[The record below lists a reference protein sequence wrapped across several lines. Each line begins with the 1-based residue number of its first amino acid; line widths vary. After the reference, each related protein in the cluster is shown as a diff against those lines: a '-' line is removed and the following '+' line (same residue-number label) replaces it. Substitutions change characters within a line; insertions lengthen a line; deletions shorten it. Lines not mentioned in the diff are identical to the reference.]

1 LRPSAGRG
9 SLIGRRPPEAPS
21 SHNIEEPSGVS
32 ALSSPS
38 ASGQTISFPRLLAFS
53 LPGLPIGA
61 LAVALSVY
69 LPRYY
74 ASHIGLSL
82 AAVGAAFGIVRLVDM
97 CFDPVIGVVMDHTRT
112 RLGRYRVWILCG
124 APLLG
129 VPVFML
135 FLAPAGVPLAY
146 LIGWLFVYYLGTSV
160 IALSHA
166 SWASVVA
173 STYHDRSRV
182 FGTIQVISTLA
193 ATGVLVVALLF
204 SKDASAAVR
213 VMGWFIVI
221 VTPIGIVTASLFTP
235 ERLVTEHS
243 TEKVTW
249 RDYWE
254 MVSWPEMRRIVA
266 AAFCL
271 TMGPGWMSAMYL
283 FYFHDS
289 RGFSFQ
295 VSTIL
300 LGLYIVAGVF
310 GAGGL
315 SWLATRIGKHRT
327 MMIASTGYSLGLMI
341 LNFMPKG
348 AWIPAAVIMFALGF
362 LAAGF
367 VLLGRAMCADAG
379 DAIRLAKG
387 KHRQGLLYAL
397 MTSVEKIA
405 GALAI
410 TLTFTVLSWVGYNA
424 KEGAQNTVA
433 AIHNLELVYLLG
445 PITFV
450 MLGGACYLG
459 YKLDHNR
466 HAEIRAALEARDGLS
481 MEAPIVEGLS
491 GAQGLASSVPEPV

>member
-1 LRPSAGRG
+1 M
-9 SLIGRRPPEAPS
+9 RR
-21 SHNIEEPSGVS
+21 VT
-32 ALSSPS
+32 S
-38 ASGQTISFPRLLAFS
+38 ASTSSADGHRLPLLRLLAFS

-82 AAVGAAFGIVRLVDM
+82 AAVGLAFGVVRLVDM
-97 CFDPVIGVVMDHTRT
+97 CFDPVIGVIMDHTRT
-112 RLGRYRVWILCG
+112 RLGRYRVWLLAG

-129 VPVFML
+129 VPVYML
-135 FLAPAGVPLAY
+135 FLAPAGVPLIY
-146 LIGWLFVYYLGTSV
+146 LIGWLFIYYLGTSV

-166 SWASVVA
+166 SWASVIA
-173 STYHDRSRV
+173 SRYHDRSRV
-182 FGTIQVISTLA
+182 FGTIQVISTIA
-193 ATGVLVVALLF
+193 ATAVLIVALLF
-204 SKDASAAVR
+204 SKDSSSAVR
-213 VMGWFIVI
+213 VMGWFIVA
-221 VTPIGIVTASLFTP
+221 VTPLGIAMASLFTP
-235 ERLVTEHS
+235 ERIIAEHS

-295 VSTIL
+295 VSTLL

-310 GAGGL
+310 GAAGL
-315 SWLATRIGKHRT
+315 SWLATRLGKHRT
-327 MMIASTGYSLGLMI
+327 LIVASTGYSLGLMI
-341 LNFMPKG
+341 LNFLPRG
-348 AWIPAAVIMFALGF
+348 SLVPAAIIMFALGF

-367 VLLGRAMCADAG
+367 VLLGRAMCADVG

-387 KHRQGLLYAL
+387 KHRQGLLYAM

-410 TLTFTVLSWVGYNA
+410 ASTFTILSWVGYQA
-424 KEGAQNTVA
+424 KEGAHNTPA

-459 YKLDHNR
+459 YKLDDKR
-466 HAEIRAALEARDGLS
+466 HAEIRAALDEREAVVS
-481 MEAPIVEGLS
+481 VVSVVEEVSLGI
-491 GAQGLASSVPEPV
+491 AVPTAAAE